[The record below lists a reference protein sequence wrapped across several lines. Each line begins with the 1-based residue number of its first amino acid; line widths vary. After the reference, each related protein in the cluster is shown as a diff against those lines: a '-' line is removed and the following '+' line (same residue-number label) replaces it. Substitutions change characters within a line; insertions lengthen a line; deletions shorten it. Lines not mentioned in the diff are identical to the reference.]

1 LEGLVRQSS
10 TPFLG
15 LIGKALRINYS
26 EAAREPLPE
35 RWVDLIN
42 HLNEL
47 EKAKQTRNPKNECA
61 SEPRRQV
68 Q

>member
-1 LEGLVRQSS
+1 VRQSS

-15 LIGKALRINYS
+15 LIGKALRINYG

-42 HLNEL
+42 HLNEHEL
-47 EKAKQTRNPKNECA
+47 EKAKQTQDPKNECS
-61 SEPRRQV
+61 SEPRR
-68 Q
+68 